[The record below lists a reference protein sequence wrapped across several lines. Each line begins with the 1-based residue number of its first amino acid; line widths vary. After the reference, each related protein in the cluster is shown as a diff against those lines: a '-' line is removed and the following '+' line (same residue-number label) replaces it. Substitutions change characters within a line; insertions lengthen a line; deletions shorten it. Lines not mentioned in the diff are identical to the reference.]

1 MKEETLERGY
11 ACILV
16 MCTFRDHELV
26 SGKIHDMDGEPD
38 PEPDMSDEAASD
50 PETDSDASEEAC
62 VC

>member
-1 MKEETLERGY
+1 M
-11 ACILV
+11 